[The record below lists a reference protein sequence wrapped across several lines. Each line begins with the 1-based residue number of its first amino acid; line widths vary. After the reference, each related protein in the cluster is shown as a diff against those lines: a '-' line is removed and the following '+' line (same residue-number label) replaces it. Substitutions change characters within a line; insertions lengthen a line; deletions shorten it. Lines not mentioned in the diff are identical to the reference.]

1 MNLRSLLALSLILPA
16 TVTLAADGTFE
27 KTLSL
32 NGAAILSISTG
43 AGYIHVYSG
52 SGNQIHITGHVHSN
66 PGLFGSDADQ
76 RVKQIVASPPI
87 TQSGNIVTAGPS
99 HADSDLFHNISI
111 DYDVTTPGS
120 TTLTARTGSGSLEIG
135 GILGKVTGESGSG
148 SIKAENISGD
158 AHLTTGSGSIRAT
171 NVHGPANLQTG
182 SGQLELSVSAPGD
195 IKAQTGSG
203 SIHIDGISGG
213 LRAGAGSGS
222 IDVGGNPTS
231 EWRVETGSGSIHLR
245 PAPDAHFNFNA
256 ETGSGTIHLDHPI
269 VMQGSLNKHHV
280 AGTVN
285 GGGPTLRAS
294 TGSGSITV
302 H

>member
-1 MNLRSLLALSLILPA
+1 MNLRSLLALSLIRSNLHRNVFRRQGVTMNLRSLLALSLILPA

-111 DYDVTTPGS
+111 DYDVCR
-120 TTLTARTGSGSLEIG
+120 LGSLPQHLHRLRRHHARVHNPHG
-135 GILGKVTGESGSG
+135 THRVGK
-148 SIKAENISGD
+148 
-158 AHLTTGSGSIRAT
+158 
-171 NVHGPANLQTG
+171 P
-182 SGQLELSVSAPGD
+182 
-195 IKAQTGSG
+195 
-203 SIHIDGISGG
+203 
-213 LRAGAGSGS
+213 
-222 IDVGGNPTS
+222 
-231 EWRVETGSGSIHLR
+231 
-245 PAPDAHFNFNA
+245 
-256 ETGSGTIHLDHPI
+256 
-269 VMQGSLNKHHV
+269 
-280 AGTVN
+280 
-285 GGGPTLRAS
+285 
-294 TGSGSITV
+294 
-302 H
+302 